1 MTFQCSSST
10 VCIVLF
16 NALQYGGVVCYELRS
31 LMCFSIDCH
40 GGKVKDLMCS
50 LSTLHLHSVREV
62 SAPFLMGA
70 ALLASIIYFSIQ

>member
-1 MTFQCSSST
+1 
-10 VCIVLF
+10 
-16 NALQYGGVVCYELRS
+16 
-31 LMCFSIDCH
+31 MCFSIDCP